1 MFSPLCAKRGVVLPF
16 TLKHLD
22 ETNDGFVTLQV
33 SNLSSNFVTF
43 HEGYPL
49 GGIEEVDE
57 VVEDSANWENF
68 SGEDHVHNTGNEDQA
83 SAEGVKVRTC
93 ATEDNSTSMEAGS
106 QGRSQSSNAKM
117 SDVQARLLD
126 VQS

>member
-33 SNLSSNFVTF
+33 SNLSNNFVTF
-43 HEGYPL
+43 REGYPL
-49 GGIEEVDE
+49 GSIEKVDE
-57 VVEDSANWENF
+57 VVEDSANWENL
-68 SGEDHVHNTGNEDQA
+68 SGVDNVHHTSNEDQS

-93 ATEDNSTSMEAGS
+93 ATEDNSTSMETGS
-106 QGRSQSSNAKM
+106 QGGVPILQCRN
-117 SDVQARLLD
+117 V
-126 VQS
+126 